1 MEKINFDPKFPIYL
15 QVMEAIRKDILAG
28 RLKPGDKVPSVRELA
43 SQLGVNPNTI
53 QKALSELEREGLL
66 ESARTSGRF
75 VKENSEATRQ
85 ALESAC
91 QQLSE
96 RYVQDMLDLGLKLE
110 DISAYLLAYLKTRS

>member
-75 VKENSEATRQ
+75 VK
-85 ALESAC
+85 
-91 QQLSE
+91 
-96 RYVQDMLDLGLKLE
+96 
-110 DISAYLLAYLKTRS
+110 

>member
-1 MEKINFDPKFPIYL
+1 MENINFEHKFPIYL

-28 RLKPGDKVPSVRELA
+28 RLKPGGKVPSVRELA

-91 QQLSE
+91 HQLSE
-96 RYVQDMLDLGLKLE
+96 RYVQDMLDLGLRLE
-110 DISAYLLAYLKTRS
+110 DISAYLLYALTTRS

>member
-85 ALESAC
+85 ALESAYH
-91 QQLSE
+91 QLSE